1 MALSDRAAAILARIE
16 ATPDPDEWGWET
28 PEDVSRLSVERM
40 MARSAGPVRTLH
52 SRGSIRLAG
61 EGVSGNSAPLDAV
74 GDVMA
79 RFQRLVTTVGAAH
92 AGDTSARGKPSR
104 QIVARTRL
112 RLLAGP
118 APGSVVL
125 NLTPDTAPDDELA
138 PAGSVALFDQPTT
151 QTVDRAVEEVVA
163 ILRAAADAGP
173 DADESSLVGD
183 VERLGPRVASTL
195 RIFAKTLDSSGFD
208 AGLEWDEPFKP
219 TFRAS
224 VRAADAGRLAGVIEG
239 RELDRAD
246 VVIVGV
252 LRTVSDKT
260 TPMEVEAAGS
270 SFKIKGV
277 PADAIHQTR
286 PSPGDTVRVV
296 ARVSVRDGL
305 DGERSEYS
313 ATNIEVVGPGTPQS
327 VTESP

>member
-1 MALSDRAAAILARIE
+1 MALSERAAAILARIE
-16 ATPDPDEWGWET
+16 AMPDPEEWGWET
-28 PEDVSRLSVERM
+28 AEDVSRLSVERM

-61 EGVSGNSAPLDAV
+61 DGVSGNSAPLDAV

-79 RFQRLVTTVGAAH
+79 RFQRLVTSVGAAH
-92 AGDTSARGKPSR
+92 AGDTSARGKTSR

-112 RLLAGP
+112 RLLAGV

-125 NLTPDTAPDDELA
+125 NLTPETAPGDELA
-138 PAGSVALFDQPTT
+138 PAALFDQPTT

-163 ILRAAADAGP
+163 LLKAT
-173 DADESSLVGD
+173 ADEPALVED
-183 VERLGPRVASTL
+183 VQRLGPRVASTL

-208 AGLEWDEPFKP
+208 AGLEWEEPFRP

-224 VRAADAGRLAGVIEG
+224 VRAADAARLAGVIEG

-277 PADAIHQTR
+277 PADAIHLTR
-286 PSPGDTVRVV
+286 PSPGDTVRVA
-296 ARVSVRDGL
+296 ARVSVREGL
-305 DGERSEYS
+305 DGERVEYT
-313 ATNIEVVGPGTPQS
+313 ATDVEVVDPGTPQS
-327 VTESP
+327 VVESP